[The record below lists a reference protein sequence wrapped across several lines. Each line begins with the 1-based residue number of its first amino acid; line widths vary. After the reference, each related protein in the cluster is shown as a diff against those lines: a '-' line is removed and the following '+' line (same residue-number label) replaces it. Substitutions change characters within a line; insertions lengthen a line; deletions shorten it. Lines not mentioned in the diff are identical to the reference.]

1 MCVCSVA
8 QSSLTLFMNP
18 WTVAR
23 QAPLSIRF
31 PRQEYW
37 TGLSF
42 PPPKVCIPRFYFDL
56 INDRLSTSG
65 IFSHLMDKSNF
76 PCFGLSKKDLNYMF
90 I

>member
-8 QSSLTLFMNP
+8 QSCLTLFMNP
-18 WTVAR
+18 RTVAC
-23 QAPLSIRF
+23 QAPLSMGF

-37 TGLSF
+37 SGLPF
-42 PPPKVCIPRFYFDL
+42 PPPKVCIPRLYFDS

-76 PCFGLSKKDLNYMF
+76 PLLWP